1 MLAFCLLGA
10 ATFGF
15 LALLLWRLTIRTKSE
30 AQQTTD
36 ALEEVSQ
43 ALGGVEREVAR
54 ADLHLHRL
62 KQFRV
67 RRILTTRL
75 LSRLLAR
82 RRT

>member
-1 MLAFCLLGA
+1 VLAFCLLGA

-43 ALGGVEREVAR
+43 ALGGVVREVTR

>member
-1 MLAFCLLGA
+1 VLAFCLLGA

-15 LALLLWRLTIRTKSE
+15 LALLLWRLTIRMKSE
-30 AQQTTD
+30 AQQTSE
-36 ALEEVSQ
+36 ALEEVSK
-43 ALGGVEREVAR
+43 ALGGVERQVAR

-67 RRILTTRL
+67 RRILATRL

>member
-43 ALGGVEREVAR
+43 ALGGVVREVTR

>member
-1 MLAFCLLGA
+1 M
-10 ATFGF
+10 
-15 LALLLWRLTIRTKSE
+15 KSE
-30 AQQTTD
+30 AEQTMD
-36 ALEEVSQ
+36 ALAKVSK

-67 RRILTTRL
+67 RRILSTRL

>member
-10 ATFGF
+10 VTFGF
-15 LALLLWRLTIRTKSE
+15 LALLLWRLTLRMKSE
-30 AQQTTD
+30 VEQTTD
-36 ALEEVSQ
+36 ALVEVSK
-43 ALGGVEREVAR
+43 ALGGVDREVAR
-54 ADLHLHRL
+54 AVLHLHRL

-67 RRILTTRL
+67 RRILSTRL

>member
-1 MLAFCLLGA
+1 VLAFCLLGA

>member
-1 MLAFCLLGA
+1 M
-10 ATFGF
+10 
-15 LALLLWRLTIRTKSE
+15 KSE
-30 AQQTTD
+30 AEQTMD
-36 ALEEVSQ
+36 ALAEVSK

-54 ADLHLHRL
+54 ADLHLRRL

-67 RRILTTRL
+67 RRILSTRL